1 MTATD
6 RHGIPVP
13 LKPQIRET
21 ESWEETSQLAEGRKW
36 CKIWP
41 PCGTSEFSSRTEILW
56 FLGYTTTLAPVP
68 TRSSALTFI
77 LGMLEMMELMRK
89 SANSQHLLLS
99 TMSSL
104 TEGATEC
111 KISKVRAFAKM
122 NYNTKALRFKKK
134 KKKKGIETPLPLAS
148 PQASNL
154 ICEKELYFTVH
165 KTVYFQ
171 SERRIGPWGEPSVT
185 GVHEFLLVYRKQWLR
200 IDTLKPPVKELKT
213 KGGKTPITNRI
224 SLIKCER
231 KGRKKKPSRS
241 LQATTRWT

>member
-1 MTATD
+1 
-6 RHGIPVP
+6 
-13 LKPQIRET
+13 
-21 ESWEETSQLAEGRKW
+21 
-36 CKIWP
+36 
-41 PCGTSEFSSRTEILW
+41 
-56 FLGYTTTLAPVP
+56 
-68 TRSSALTFI
+68 
-77 LGMLEMMELMRK
+77 MMELMRK

-171 SERRIGPWGEPSVT
+171 SERRIGP
-185 GVHEFLLVYRKQWLR
+185 
-200 IDTLKPPVKELKT
+200 
-213 KGGKTPITNRI
+213 
-224 SLIKCER
+224 
-231 KGRKKKPSRS
+231 
-241 LQATTRWT
+241 